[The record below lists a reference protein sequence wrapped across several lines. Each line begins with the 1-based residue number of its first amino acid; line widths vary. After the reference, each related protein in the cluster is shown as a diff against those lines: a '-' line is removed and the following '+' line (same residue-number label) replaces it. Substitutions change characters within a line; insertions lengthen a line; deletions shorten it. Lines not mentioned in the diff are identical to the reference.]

1 MTLTPSHTPAAAAAA
16 AATIP
21 VLPGLPAG
29 IDSTDV
35 VVQMVRRAASPGFE
49 SWWRKAEHVGF
60 CANPIHLLGT
70 DTFGRQHQVLSRCNN
85 RRAVACPSCSD
96 LYARDTWQLV
106 HAGLHGGHHHMP
118 STIAEHPQ
126 VFVTLTAPGFG
137 PVHTTRDDTHNSH
150 GRRCHDP
157 GRSGYRRCRHG
168 KPLWCST
175 IHGDNDARVGQ
186 PLCEDCYDYT
196 GHVLFAWHA
205 PELWRRFTITLR
217 RLLDSH
223 QRAIGEA
230 AKSVR
235 INYVK
240 VAELQRR
247 AIPHFHAVIRLDAPP
262 VPGEPPTPPVSS
274 ITAADL
280 AILVQR
286 AARAV
291 TVTVTVPDSPGDGDG
306 RALRFGTQTDTQP
319 LEPTRGTGAGEVA
332 PRRSGRSVAAYL
344 AKYVTKSV
352 AEFGV
357 GIRRM
362 SPLAVAELDVTAHVR
377 AILTTITD
385 MAAHRSYDGMDRW
398 LHTLGYRGHITTKS
412 RLFSTTMGA
421 LRAYRAAWTRQQH
434 AEHATATITAQ
445 HRGQTASI
453 DPIAWEF
460 DRVGLCTLG
469 ERALILSAA
478 QRMIEHRHTARDNL
492 RAHDPPAQREQ
503 TT

>member
-1 MTLTPSHTPAAAAAA
+1 
-16 AATIP
+16 
-21 VLPGLPAG
+21 
-29 IDSTDV
+29 V
-35 VVQMVRRAASPGFE
+35 VVQMVRRAASPGFQ
-49 SWWRKAEHVGF
+49 SWWQRAEGAGF
-60 CANPIHLLGT
+60 CVNPIHLVGT
-70 DTFGRQHQVLSRCNN
+70 DTFGRQHQVLTRCNN

-96 LYARDTWQLV
+96 LYARDTWQLI
-106 HAGLHGGHHHMP
+106 HAGLHGGHHDMP
-118 STIAEHPQ
+118 TTVAEHPQ
-126 VFVTLTAPGFG
+126 VFATLTAPSFG
-137 PVHTTRDDTHNSH
+137 AVHTTGDGTHGKH
-150 GRRCHDP
+150 ARRCHDP
-157 GRSGYRRCRHG
+157 GRRAFTRCQHG

-175 IHGDNDARVGQ
+175 IHSDNDAQVGQ

-223 QRAIGEA
+223 LRAIGEPA
-230 AKSVR
+230 NSVR

-262 VPGEPPTPPVSS
+262 VPGEPPRTPVSS
-274 ITAADL
+274 ITVTEL
-280 AILVQR
+280 AVLVQR

-291 TVTVTVPDSPGDGDG
+291 TLTVTDPERPSDGDG
-306 RALRFGTQTDTQP
+306 PVLRFGTQTDTQP
-319 LEPTRGTGAGEVA
+319 LEPTRATGAGEVT

-385 MAAHRSYDGMDRW
+385 LAAHRSYEGMDRW

-421 LRAYRAAWTRQQH
+421 LRVYRATWTRQHHTQQAATTKD
-434 AEHATATITAQ
+434 AEHHGA
-445 HRGQTASI
+445 TASI
-453 DPIAWEF
+453 DAIEWEF
-460 DRVGLCTLG
+460 DRVGLCNLG

-478 QRMIEHRHTARDNL
+478 RRMIEHRHTVRDNL
-492 RAHDPPAQREQ
+492 RGHDPPALPDPA
-503 TT
+503 T

>member
-1 MTLTPSHTPAAAAAA
+1 MATLRPAAVAV
-16 AATIP
+16 P

-29 IDSTDV
+29 VDSTDV

-49 SWWRKAEHVGF
+49 SWWRKAENVGF
-60 CANPIHLLGT
+60 CANPIHLSGT
-70 DTFGRQHQVLSRCNN
+70 DTFGRQHQVVDPLQQPPRGRVPVVLGSVCPRHLAADPRRPARRTPRHARHR
-85 RRAVACPSCSD
+85 RRAPPSVRHLD
-96 LYARDTWQLV
+96 RTQLRGRAHQPVTTDTV
-106 HAGLHGGHHHMP
+106 
-118 STIAEHPQ
+118 STLAA
-126 VFVTLTAPGFG
+126 VTIRAAA
-137 PVHTTRDDTHNSH
+137 DS
-150 GRRCHDP
+150 RRCQ
-157 GRSGYRRCRHG
+157 HG

-223 QRAIGEA
+223 LRAMGEA

-235 INYVK
+235 LNYVK

-262 VPGEPPTPPVSS
+262 VPGEPPTPPVTS

-280 AILVQR
+280 AVLVQR

-291 TVTVTVPDSPGDGDG
+291 TVTRHRSRQPRRRRRSRCCGSAPKPTPSHWS
-306 RALRFGTQTDTQP
+306 RA
-319 LEPTRGTGAGEVA
+319 RGTGSGEVT
-332 PRRSGRSVAAYL
+332 PVRSGRSVAAYL

-362 SPLAVAELDVTAHVR
+362 SPLAVAELDVSAHVR

-385 MAAHRSYDGMDRW
+385 LAAHRAYEGMDRW

-421 LRAYRAAWTRQQH
+421 LRAYRATWTRQQH
-434 AEHATATITAQ
+434 TDQAATTKDAEHRRATPTIDA
-445 HRGQTASI
+445 I
-453 DPIAWEF
+453 EWEF
-460 DRVGLCTLG
+460 DRVGLCSLG
-469 ERALILSAA
+469 ERVLILSAA
-478 QRMIEHRHTARDNL
+478 QRMIEHRHTVRDHL
-492 RAHDPPAQREQ
+492 RAHDPPAHPDWL
-503 TT
+503 T

>member
-1 MTLTPSHTPAAAAAA
+1 MTLTHGDTAARAVAV
-16 AATIP
+16 P
-21 VLPGLPAG
+21 VLPGLPTSVDA
-29 IDSTDV
+29 TDV

-49 SWWRKAEHVGF
+49 SWWRKAENVGF
-60 CANPIHLLGT
+60 CANPIHLSST
-70 DTFGRQHQVLSRCNN
+70 DIFGRQHQVWTRCNN

-118 STIAEHPQ
+118 STIGEHPQ

-223 QRAIGEA
+223 QRAMGEA
-230 AKSVR
+230 ATSVR
-235 INYVK
+235 LNYVK
-240 VAELQRR
+240 SPRCSAAPSRTFTPSSAWMHHPRR
-247 AIPHFHAVIRLDAPP
+247 ASR
-262 VPGEPPTPPVSS
+262 
-274 ITAADL
+274 
-280 AILVQR
+280 
-286 AARAV
+286 
-291 TVTVTVPDSPGDGDG
+291 
-306 RALRFGTQTDTQP
+306 
-319 LEPTRGTGAGEVA
+319 
-332 PRRSGRSVAAYL
+332 PRR
-344 AKYVTKSV
+344 
-352 AEFGV
+352 V
-357 GIRRM
+357 GIRRL

-398 LHTLGYRGHITTKS
+398 LHTLGIGGTSRPNPGCFPPPWAPCGRTEPLGPANNRPTKPQL
-412 RLFSTTMGA
+412 RTRNVVGRHA
-421 LRAYRAAWTRQQH
+421 LVMRSNGNSIGSGCAVS
-434 AEHATATITAQ
+434 
-445 HRGQTASI
+445 ASV
-453 DPIAWEF
+453 P
-460 DRVGLCTLG
+460 
-469 ERALILSAA
+469 
-478 QRMIEHRHTARDNL
+478 
-492 RAHDPPAQREQ
+492 
-503 TT
+503 

>member
-1 MTLTPSHTPAAAAAA
+1 
-16 AATIP
+16 
-21 VLPGLPAG
+21 VLPGVPAG

-49 SWWRKAEHVGF
+49 SWWRKAEQVGF

-70 DTFGRQHQVLSRCNN
+70 DTFGRAHQVLSRCNN
-85 RRAVACPSCSD
+85 RRALACPSCSD

-118 STIAEHPQ
+118 CTIAEHPQ
-126 VFVTLTAPGFG
+126 VFATLTAPSFG
-137 PVHTTRDDTHNSH
+137 AVHTTRDDKHGSH

-168 KPLWCST
+168 NPLWCST

-186 PLCEDCYDYT
+186 PLCEGCYDYT
-196 GHVLFAWHA
+196 GHVLFAWHG
-205 PELWRRFTITLR
+205 PELWRRFTVTLR

-223 QRAIGEA
+223 QRAMGEA
-230 AKSVR
+230 ATSVR
-235 INYVK
+235 LNYVK

-247 AIPHFHAVIRLDAPP
+247 AIPHFHAVIRLDGPP

-274 ITAADL
+274 ITATEL
-280 AILVQR
+280 AVLVQR

-291 TVTVTVPDSPGDGDG
+291 TLTVTDPERPDDGDG

-319 LEPTRGTGAGEVA
+319 LEPNHGHGPGEP

-352 AEFGV
+352 ADFGV

-377 AILTTITD
+377 AVLTTITD
-385 MAAHRSYDGMDRW
+385 MAAQRAYDGMDRW

-421 LRAYRAAWTRQQH
+421 LRAYRATWTRQQQADQAATTKD
-434 AEHATATITAQ
+434 AEHRRATPTSDA
-445 HRGQTASI
+445 
-453 DPIAWEF
+453 IAWEF

-478 QRMIEHRHTARDNL
+478 QRMIEHRHTVRDHL
-492 RAHDPPAQREQ
+492 RAHDRPARPDWM
-503 TT
+503 T

>member
-60 CANPIHLLGT
+60 CANPIHLSGT
-70 DTFGRQHQVLSRCNN
+70 DTLGRHHRVLSRCNN

-150 GRRCHDP
+150 DRRCHDP
-157 GRSGYRRCRHG
+157 GHSGYRRCRHG

-175 IHGDNDARVGQ
+175 SHGDNDPRVGQ

-223 QRAIGEA
+223 QRAMGEA
-230 AKSVR
+230 ATSVR
-235 INYVK
+235 LNYVK
-240 VAELQRR
+240 VAEMQRR
-247 AIPHFHAVIRLDAPP
+247 AIPHFHAVIRLDGPP

-274 ITAADL
+274 VTATDL
-280 AILVQR
+280 AVLVQR

-291 TVTVTVPDSPGDGDG
+291 TLTVTDPERPGDGEG

-319 LEPTRGTGAGEVA
+319 LEPNHGHGPDEP

-385 MAAHRSYDGMDRW
+385 AAAHRAYDGMDRW

-492 RAHDPPAQREQ
+492 RAHDPPAQGEQ

>member
-1 MTLTPSHTPAAAAAA
+1 MTITPGHTPAAAPAA

-29 IDSTDV
+29 IDPTDV

-49 SWWRKAEHVGF
+49 SWWRRAEHVGF

-70 DTFGRQHQVLSRCNN
+70 DTFGRQHQAFTRCNN

-118 STIAEHPQ
+118 STIAKHPQ
-126 VFVTLTAPGFG
+126 VFITLTAPGFG

-150 GRRCHDP
+150 DRRCHDP

-175 IHGDNDARVGQ
+175 IHGDDDARVGQ
-186 PLCEDCYDYT
+186 PLCDECYDYT

-205 PELWRRFTITLR
+205 PELWRRFTITVR

-223 QRAIGEA
+223 LRAMGEA

-262 VPGEPPTPPVSS
+262 EPGEPPRPPVSS
-274 ITAADL
+274 ITAKDL
-280 AILVQR
+280 AMLVQR

-291 TVTVTVPDSPGDGDG
+291 MLTVAVPNSPGDGDG
-306 RALRFGTQTDTQP
+306 RVLRFGTQTDTQP
-319 LEPTRGTGAGEVA
+319 LQPNQGGGPGEVT

-357 GIRRM
+357 SIRRM

-421 LRAYRAAWTRQQH
+421 LRAYRATWTRQQH
-434 AEHATATITAQ
+434 RDQAATTKDAERCLATPTSDAIE
-445 HRGQTASI
+445 
-453 DPIAWEF
+453 WEF
-460 DRVGLCTLG
+460 DRVGLSTLG
-469 ERALILSAA
+469 ERALIISAA
-478 QRMIEHRHTARDNL
+478 QRMIERRHTARDNL
-492 RAHDPPAQREQ
+492 RAHDPPAHRDQ